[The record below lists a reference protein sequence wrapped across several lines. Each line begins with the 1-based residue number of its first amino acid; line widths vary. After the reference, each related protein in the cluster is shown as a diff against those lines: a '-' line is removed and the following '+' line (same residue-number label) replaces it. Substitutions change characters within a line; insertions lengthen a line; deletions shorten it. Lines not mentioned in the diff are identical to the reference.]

1 MGVGTMTADVATFFK
16 SDLGVLV
23 GKVILVAVM
32 AVVARCVERVLT
44 RMTREGLE
52 KADVPNASIFVN
64 VVRGTVWIIALLMI
78 LQPVFGVAPNALI
91 TSLGA
96 ASIAVSL
103 GLQTTIS
110 NLVGGLTLMVTKTIK
125 PGDYITVNGI
135 TGQVTDVSWR
145 DTTVR
150 DRLGN
155 AVVVPNSQ
163 LNSSA
168 ITKIAVRQAN
178 MTSLDVTLK
187 AGCDVADA
195 CAKIREA
202 ADKALGRTA
211 DPASATRVVCTATG
225 SDGTKVSAYFD
236 VDPSVTFQA
245 ATDAVVRALEGASY
259 LA

>member
-1 MGVGTMTADVATFFK
+1 MELLRFFET
-16 SDLGVLV
+16 DLGAVV
-23 GKVILVAVM
+23 GKVIFVAI
-32 AVVARCVERVLT
+32 VAAIAYFVQKVLT
-44 RMTREGLE
+44 RATRNGLE
-52 KADVPNASIFVN
+52 MSNVPDASIFIN
-64 VVRGTVWIIALLMI
+64 IVRGTVWIIALLMI
-78 LQPVFGVAPNALI
+78 LQPVFGIAPNALV

-110 NLVGGLTLMVTKTIK
+110 NLVGGLTLMVSKVIQ
-125 PGDYITVNGI
+125 PGDYITVNAI

-168 ITKIAVRQAN
+168 ITKIAPAQAN
-178 MTSLDVTLK
+178 LASLDVTLK
-187 AGCDVADA
+187 PGCDLDEVSKTI
-195 CAKIREA
+195 AKTTVG
-202 ADKALGRTA
+202 ALGKVA
-211 DPASATRVVCTATG
+211 DPASAIHVVCTGTG
-225 SDGTKVSAYFD
+225 ADGTKVTIYFD
-236 VDPSVTFQA
+236 VDPSVTFQL
-245 ATDAVVRALEGASY
+245 ATDRVVRALEGADY

>member
-135 TGQVTDVSWR
+135 TGEVVDVNWR

-150 DRLGN
+150 DRVGN
-155 AVVVPNSQ
+155 TVVVPNSQ
-163 LNSSA
+163 LNSSSLTRLTSQLA
-168 ITKIAVRQAN
+168 SQA
-178 MTSLDVTLK
+178 TLDVTFK
-187 AGCDVADA
+187 PGCDLEQA
-195 CAKIREA
+195 CQEVIAR
-202 ADKALGRTA
+202 ADKALGPVA
-211 DPASATRVVCTATG
+211 DPANATRIVCTGTG
-225 SDGTKVSAYFD
+225 SAGTKATLLFNVRPGTTFESAID
-236 VDPSVTFQA
+236 T
-245 ATDAVVRALEGASY
+245 VVRSLEGFEP

>member
-1 MGVGTMTADVATFFK
+1 MLAFFRTDFGT
-16 SDLGVLV
+16 
-23 GKVILVAVM
+23 LVAKGLIV
-32 AVVARCVERVLT
+32 AVVALVAYVLQRVLT
-44 RMTREGLE
+44 RLTREGLE
-52 KADVPNASIFVN
+52 KTDVPDASIFIN
-64 VVRGTVWIIALLMI
+64 IVRGTVWVVALLTI
-78 LQPVFGVAPNALI
+78 LQPVFGVEPNALI

-110 NLVGGLTLMVTKTIK
+110 NLVGGLTLMVSKTIQ
-125 PGDYITVNGI
+125 PGDHITVNGI

-168 ITKIAVRQAN
+168 ITKITATQAN
-178 MTSLDVTLK
+178 QTSLELTLK
-187 AGCDVADA
+187 AGCDVAQA
-195 CAKIREA
+195 TSRIREA
-202 ADKALGRTA
+202 CEGALGRMA
-211 DPASATRVVCTATG
+211 DPTSATHVVCVGTG
-225 SDGTKVSAYFD
+225 SAGTKVQLYFD
-236 VDPSVTFQA
+236 VDPNVTFQE
-245 ATDAVVRALEGASY
+245 ATDRVVRALVDADY

>member
-1 MGVGTMTADVATFFK
+1 MSGGVLEFLK
-16 SDLGVLV
+16 SDLGILV
-23 GKVILVAVM
+23 GKVVLVAVV
-32 AVVARCVERVLT
+32 ALAAHAVARMLS

-64 VVRGTVWIIALLMI
+64 IVRGTVWIIALLMI
-78 LQPVFGVAPNALI
+78 LQPVFGVEPNALI

-168 ITKIAVRQAN
+168 ITKIVARQAN
-178 MTSLDVTLK
+178 KASLDVTLK
-187 AGCDVADA
+187 PGCDV
-195 CAKIREA
+195 EA
-202 ADKALGRTA
+202 AAKKICALTDKALGRAA
-211 DPASATRVVCTATG
+211 DPASATRVFCTSVG
-225 SDGTKVSAYFD
+225 SAGTKATVYFD
-236 VDPSVTFQA
+236 VSPAVTFQA
-245 ATDAVVRALEGASY
+245 ATDAVVRALEGADY

>member
-1 MGVGTMTADVATFFK
+1 MEFLK
-16 SDLGVLV
+16 SDLGILV
-23 GKVILVAVM
+23 SKVVLVAVV
-32 AVVARCVERVLT
+32 ALVAHGVARMLS

-64 VVRGTVWIIALLMI
+64 IVRGTVWIIALLMI
-78 LQPVFGVAPNALI
+78 LQPVFGVEPNALI

-168 ITKIAVRQAN
+168 ITKIVARQAN
-178 MTSLDVTLK
+178 KASLDVTLK
-187 AGCDVADA
+187 PGCDV
-195 CAKIREA
+195 EA
-202 ADKALGRTA
+202 AAKKICALTDKALGRAA
-211 DPASATRVVCTATG
+211 DPASATRVFCASVG
-225 SDGTKVSAYFD
+225 SAGTKATVYFD
-236 VDPSVTFQA
+236 VSPDVTFQA

>member
-1 MGVGTMTADVATFFK
+1 MGIETMTANVAAFFK
-16 SDLGVLV
+16 SDLGVLA

-32 AVVARCVERVLT
+32 AVIARAVERVLT

-64 VVRGTVWIIALLMI
+64 IVRGTVWIIALLMI

-135 TGQVTDVSWR
+135 TGRVTDVSWR

-168 ITKIAVRQAN
+168 ITKIVELQAN
-178 MTSLDVTLK
+178 RASLDLTLRP
-187 AGCDVADA
+187 GCDVGAA
-195 CAKIREA
+195 CDQIRAA
-202 ADKALGRTA
+202 ADRALGREA
-211 DPASATRVVCTATG
+211 DPASATRVACTSTG
-225 SDGTKVSAYFD
+225 SAGTKVTVCFD
-236 VDPSVTFQA
+236 VSPDVTFQA

>member
-1 MGVGTMTADVATFFK
+1 MGIETMTADVATFFK
-16 SDLGVLV
+16 SDLGVLA

-64 VVRGTVWIIALLMI
+64 IVRGTVWIIALLMI
-78 LQPVFGVAPNALI
+78 LQPVFGIAPNALI

-168 ITKIAVRQAN
+168 ITKIVERQAN
-178 MTSLDVTLK
+178 RTSLDLTLK
-187 AGCDVADA
+187 PGCDVAA
-195 CAKIREA
+195 AAGEIRAA
-202 ADKALGRTA
+202 ADKALGRDA
-211 DPASATRVVCTATG
+211 DPASATTVACTSTG
-225 SDGTKVSAYFD
+225 SAGTKVTVYFD
-236 VDPSVTFQA
+236 VSPDVTFQA

>member
-1 MGVGTMTADVATFFK
+1 MEFLK
-16 SDLGVLV
+16 SDLGILV
-23 GKVILVAVM
+23 SKVVLVAVV
-32 AVVARCVERVLT
+32 ALVAHGVARMLS

-64 VVRGTVWIIALLMI
+64 IVRGTVWIIALLMI
-78 LQPVFGVAPNALI
+78 LQPVFGVEPNALI

-168 ITKIAVRQAN
+168 ITKIVARQAN
-178 MTSLDVTLK
+178 KASLDVTLK
-187 AGCDVADA
+187 PGCDV
-195 CAKIREA
+195 EA
-202 ADKALGRTA
+202 AAKKICALTDKALGRAA
-211 DPASATRVVCTATG
+211 DPASATRVFCASVG
-225 SDGTKVSAYFD
+225 SAGTKATVYFD
-236 VDPSVTFQA
+236 VSPAVTFQA
-245 ATDAVVRALEGASY
+245 ATDAVVRALEGADY